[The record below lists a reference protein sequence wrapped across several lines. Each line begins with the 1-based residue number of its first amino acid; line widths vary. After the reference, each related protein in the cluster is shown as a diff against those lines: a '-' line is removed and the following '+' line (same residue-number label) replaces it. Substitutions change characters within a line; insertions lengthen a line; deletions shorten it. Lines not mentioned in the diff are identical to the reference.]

1 MNENK
6 TNINWYPG
14 HMKKTTKEIRE
25 LMPVI
30 DFVIEVLDGRVPKSS
45 KINNVDDIIRNKPC
59 LMVLTKKDLCDENET
74 KKWVKYYEEQGKLVA
89 FVDLKSH
96 SDYKILI
103 NKLDEIVKIVNQKRI
118 DKGLKIK
125 EPRGLV
131 MGVPNSGKSTLINV
145 LAKKKV
151 ANTGNVP
158 GFTKSLSWLKA
169 GNFMLLDSP
178 GILWPKFENENLAL
192 NLASTSAIREE
203 VLPIGDVSYHIL
215 SLLDK
220 YYPDKLYD
228 RYGIKNL
235 SDDTLKDYE
244 TIAKKLNIL
253 SIGNTFDLNKVY
265 KFILNDVRV
274 GNIKGI
280 TFDRRD

>member
-1 MNENK
+1 MDNK

-30 DFVIEVLDGRVPKSS
+30 DFVIEVLDGRVPYSS
-45 KINNVDDIIRNKPC
+45 KINNAADIIRNKPC
-59 LMVLTKKDLCDENET
+59 LMVLTKKDLCDEVET
-74 KKWVKYYEEQGKLVA
+74 KKWVDYYEKQGNKVV

-96 SDYKILI
+96 SDYKILL
-103 NKLDEIVKIVNQKRI
+103 NKLDEIVKIVNQKRL

-145 LAKKKV
+145 LAKKKI

-178 GILWPKFENENLAL
+178 GILWPKFDSETLAL

-203 VLPIGDVSYHIL
+203 VVPIGDVSYHIL
-215 SLLDK
+215 KLLNK

-228 RYGIKNL
+228 RYGLKNL

-244 TIAKKLNIL
+244 TIAKKLNII

>member
-1 MNENK
+1 MIFPYTLLN
-6 TNINWYPG
+6 
-14 HMKKTTKEIRE
+14 R
-25 LMPVI
+25 LV
-30 DFVIEVLDGRVPKSS
+30 GRKS
-45 KINNVDDIIRNKPC
+45 
-59 LMVLTKKDLCDENET
+59 
-74 KKWVKYYEEQGKLVA
+74 A
-89 FVDLKSH
+89 
-96 SDYKILI
+96 
-103 NKLDEIVKIVNQKRI
+103 
-118 DKGLKIK
+118 
-125 EPRGLV
+125 
-131 MGVPNSGKSTLINV
+131 GVG
-145 LAKKKV
+145 
-151 ANTGNVP
+151 NTP
-158 GFTKSLSWLKA
+158 GFTKSLSWIRVNKDIE
-169 GNFMLLDSP
+169 LLDSP